1 MSDWSDGYVTST
13 EYTTHFYPFLS
24 PASQNLALLLKG
36 VNPPDLSQNFAYCEL
51 GCGQGFSTALLAAA
65 NPKGSFVGVD
75 FNPAHVAG
83 ANQLKATAQIQNVA
97 FLEKSFAELGSTDLP
112 MFDYIALHGVW
123 SWISRENREAIASFV
138 YSRLKPGGIV
148 YISYNAMPGWAP
160 IGPLRQLFVE
170 SQRHKSEIDIS
181 DVNEAIELAVK
192 MRQLEAGYFKVNPA
206 ASANLDYLS
215 KLSRNYL
222 LHEYFN
228 GDWQPFYFSDV
239 AADLR
244 AAKLGFACSSDILEH
259 IDQLCFGKE
268 QQAMLATLK
277 DGAARETIRDYFR
290 NQRFR
295 RDLFSRGARQ
305 LGNNERTEM
314 LRKVRLAKVPVGSD
328 APAQINFP
336 AGGVLLAGE
345 VYAAILERLSKGT
358 ALLGE
363 LLDSVGPKAGGFQG
377 VFQSVMVLAASGR
390 LIPTLPSEDDKARQQ
405 STAKFNRAVLM
416 SSLGLEAQTLA
427 SPVAG
432 NGIAVPRVDQLFM
445 SMAAQKQPLD
455 AKVIVERMNKL
466 GMKLTQKGE
475 VANSGDQLVG
485 INTAIADFSGHRLP
499 SYKHLGVA

>member
-24 PASQNLALLLKG
+24 PASQNLTLLLKG

-83 ANQLKATAQIQNVA
+83 ANQLKAAAQIQNVA

-170 SQRHKSEIDIS
+170 SQRHKSEIDVS
-181 DVNEAIELAVK
+181 DVNEAIELAGK
-192 MRQLEAGYFKVNPA
+192 MRQLEAGYFKINPA
-206 ASANLDYLS
+206 AGANLDHLS

-228 GDWQPFYFSDV
+228 GEWQPFYFSDV

-244 AAKLGFACSSDILEH
+244 AAKLGYACSSDVLEH

-328 APAQINFP
+328 APAQVKFSSGRSLAHGRGLCRHSRTLERRNGTAWRVARLCRSKGGRFP
-336 AGGVLLAGE
+336 GRVPIRHGLDGGRASDPDASFGGRQGAPAKHGE
-345 VYAAILERLSKGT
+345 VQSRGSDEF
-358 ALLGE
+358 
-363 LLDSVGPKAGGFQG
+363 VGPRGADSGFTGRGKRDRGAAG
-377 VFQSVMVLAASGR
+377 
-390 LIPTLPSEDDKARQQ
+390 
-405 STAKFNRAVLM
+405 
-416 SSLGLEAQTLA
+416 
-427 SPVAG
+427 
-432 NGIAVPRVDQLFM
+432 
-445 SMAAQKQPLD
+445 
-455 AKVIVERMNKL
+455 
-466 GMKLTQKGE
+466 
-475 VANSGDQLVG
+475 
-485 INTAIADFSGHRLP
+485 
-499 SYKHLGVA
+499 